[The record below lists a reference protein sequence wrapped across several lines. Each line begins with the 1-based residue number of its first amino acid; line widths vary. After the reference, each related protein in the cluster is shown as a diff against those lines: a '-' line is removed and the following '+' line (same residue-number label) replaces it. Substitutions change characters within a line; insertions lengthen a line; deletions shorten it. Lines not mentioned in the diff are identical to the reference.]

1 MRITE
6 AEAKVMEALW
16 RESPL
21 TAEQVI
27 AEVAAGEGWSE
38 TTVKTLLGRLLAKKA
53 IAAKRDGRRYLYRP
67 RIEREAYVAA
77 ESRYLLDRLFAGKL
91 APFIAQFSEKHDL
104 SKQEI
109 EELRK
114 LVAKL
119 KSGSEK

>member
-16 RESPL
+16 RSSPL

-27 AEVAAGEGWSE
+27 AEVAAGESWSE
-38 TTVKTLLGRLLAKKA
+38 TTVKTLLARLLAKKA

-67 RIEREAYVAA
+67 RISREDYVAT
-77 ESRYLLDRLFAGKL
+77 ESRDLLDKLFAGKL
-91 APFIAQFSEKHDL
+91 APFVAQFSDRHNL
-104 SKQEI
+104 SDEDI

-114 LVAKL
+114 LVTRL
-119 KSGSEK
+119 KNER

>member
-16 RESPL
+16 RSSPL

-27 AEVAAGEGWSE
+27 AEVAAGEGWSQ
-38 TTVKTLLGRLLAKKA
+38 TTVKTLLSRLLAKKA
-53 IAAKRDGRRYLYRP
+53 IAAKRDGRKYLYRP
-67 RIEREAYVAA
+67 RVAREDYVAA
-77 ESRYLLDRLFAGKL
+77 ESRDLLDRLFAGKL
-91 APFIAQFSEKHDL
+91 APFIAQFSDRHDL
-104 SKQEI
+104 SKEEI

-119 KSGSEK
+119 KSGG

>member
-16 RESPL
+16 RASPL

-67 RIEREAYVAA
+67 RIKREDYVAA
-77 ESRYLLDRLFAGKL
+77 ESRDLLDRLFAGKL
-91 APFIAQFSEKHDL
+91 TPFIAHFSEQQKL
-104 SKQEI
+104 SDDEI
-109 EELRK
+109 EELRN
-114 LVAKL
+114 LVARL
-119 KSGSEK
+119 KNER

>member
-16 RESPL
+16 RSSPL

-38 TTVKTLLGRLLAKKA
+38 TTVKTLLSRLLAKKA

-67 RIEREAYVAA
+67 RIPREDYVAA
-77 ESRYLLDRLFAGKL
+77 ESRDLLDRLFAGKL
-91 APFIAQFSEKHDL
+91 APFVAQFSERHDL
-104 SKQEI
+104 TDEEI

-114 LVAKL
+114 LVTRL
-119 KSGSEK
+119 KNER

>member
-16 RESPL
+16 RSSPL

-27 AEVAAGEGWSE
+27 AMVAEGEGWSE
-38 TTVKTLLGRLLAKKA
+38 TTVKTLLSRLLAKKA
-53 IAAKRDGRRYLYRP
+53 IAAKRDGRKYLYRP
-67 RIEREAYVAA
+67 RINREDYVSA
-77 ESRYLLDRLFAGKL
+77 ESKDLLDRLFAGKL
-91 APFIAQFSEKHDL
+91 APFIAHFSERQDL
-104 SKQEI
+104 SKEEI

-119 KSGSEK
+119 KSEK

>member
-1 MRITE
+1 MPITE

-16 RESPL
+16 RSSPL

-38 TTVKTLLGRLLAKKA
+38 TTVKTLLSRLLAKKA

-67 RIEREAYVAA
+67 RIQREDYIAA
-77 ESRYLLDRLFAGKL
+77 ESRDLLERLFAGRL
-91 APFIAQFSEKHDL
+91 APFVAHFSEREKL
-104 SKQEI
+104 SDEEI

-114 LVAKL
+114 LVARL
-119 KSGSEK
+119 KKNER